1 MVRKVSE
8 VFTDDLD
15 GAKATQTISFSVNGG
30 EYERD
35 LSDSNADKFF
45 SRIDRYISH
54 GRRVGGRARRAS
66 MSAKGRGSASAL
78 EAKFVREWAVA
89 QGIEVSARGRIPE
102 HVMDK
107 YRASS

>member
-15 GAKATQTISFSVNGG
+15 GAKATQTISFSVNGD
-30 EYERD
+30 EYEID

-66 MSAKGRGSASAL
+66 MSAKGRGSAS
-78 EAKFVREWAVA
+78 
-89 QGIEVSARGRIPE
+89 GARGEVRTRVGCRPR
-102 HVMDK
+102 HRSQCARQNP
-107 YRASS
+107 RACDE